1 MQFGTLPYDV
11 AHLLGGVVLVL
22 SFVLLTQRRVPAVI
36 NAYAAQAAALSLAAA
51 WQAWVQGSPHLAFTA
66 AITLAAKGVVMP
78 LALHRILRRLALP
91 VAAEAALPVLPS
103 LALGVG
109 LVVLAILVVLPTAL
123 SADIAARE
131 ALALALSVVLLGLLV
146 MSTRRNAL
154 LQVVGFLSLENGL
167 ILAAVGAAGMPLVV
181 ELSTAVLVLVAFGVF
196 GAFVLRIRDR
206 FDNLDTAQL
215 DGVGRSHR

>member
-1 MQFGTLPYDV
+1 MRFGTPSYDV

-22 SFVLLTQRRVPAVI
+22 SFVLLTHRRVPAVI
-36 NAYAAQAAALSLAAA
+36 NAYAAQAVALALAVA
-51 WQAWVQGSPHLAFTA
+51 WQAWVQRAPHLALTA
-66 AITLAAKGVVMP
+66 AITLAAKGVIMP

-91 VAAEAALPVLPS
+91 AASEVALPLLPS

-109 LVVLAILVVLPTAL
+109 FVVLAILVVLPTPL
-123 SADIAARE
+123 SADIATRE
-131 ALALALSVVLLGLLV
+131 ALALALSVVLIGLLV

-167 ILAAVGAAGMPLVV
+167 ILAAISAAGMPLVV

-196 GAFVLRIRDR
+196 GAFVFRIRDR
-206 FDNLDTAQL
+206 FTSLDAAQL

>member
-1 MQFGTLPYDV
+1 MRFGALPYDV

-36 NAYAAQAAALSLAAA
+36 NAYAAQAVALSLAAA
-51 WQAWVQGSPHLAFTA
+51 WQAWVQGSPHLALTA

-78 LALHRILRRLALP
+78 YALHRILRRLALP
-91 VAAEAALPVLPS
+91 VTAEAAL
-103 LALGVG
+103 G
-109 LVVLAILVVLPTAL
+109 VLPTAL
-123 SADIAARE
+123 SADVATRE
-131 ALALALSVVLLGLLV
+131 ALALALAVVLLGLLV

-206 FDNLDTAQL
+206 FTSLDTAHL
-215 DGVGRSHR
+215 DGIERSHR

>member
-1 MQFGTLPYDV
+1 MRGALPYDV

-22 SFVLLTQRRVPAVI
+22 SFVLLTQWRVPAVI
-36 NAYAAQAAALSLAAA
+36 NAYAAQAVALALAAA
-51 WQAWVQGSPHLAFTA
+51 WQAWVQQSPHLALTA
-66 AITLAAKGVVMP
+66 GITLAAKGVLMP
-78 LALHRILRRLALP
+78 FALHRILRRLALP
-91 VAAEAALPVLPS
+91 ATSEAALPVLPS
-103 LALGVG
+103 LALGVD

-123 SADIAARE
+123 SADIATRE

-154 LQVVGFLSLENGL
+154 LQVVGFLSMENGL

-206 FDNLDTAQL
+206 FTSLDTAQL

>member
-1 MQFGTLPYDV
+1 MT
-11 AHLLGGVVLVL
+11 
-22 SFVLLTQRRVPAVI
+22 TTEPAT
-36 NAYAAQAAALSLAAA
+36 APAAQDGHS
-51 WQAWVQGSPHLAFTA
+51 
-66 AITLAAKGVVMP
+66 
-78 LALHRILRRLALP
+78 
-91 VAAEAALPVLPS
+91 AAERAGLPEDIGEHLPD
-103 LALGVG
+103 AGPV
-109 LVVLAILVVLPTAL
+109 VVLPTTL
-123 SADIAARE
+123 SADVATRE

-206 FDNLDTAQL
+206 FTSLDTVQL